1 MNLKELARKAVSTL
15 FLSMLCLVAFAQTA
29 TGLVKDK
36 TGEPMIGVNVLVKGT
51 TNGTIT
57 DFDGKF
63 SIPDVPSNATLVV
76 SYIGYL
82 TKEVKSGKDLVIV
95 LEEDNKTLDEVV
107 VIGYGTVKRRD
118 LTGSVASVTG
128 EKLAANPVA
137 NVAQALQG
145 QLPGV
150 SVTSQD
156 GRPGA
161 GMSIR
166 IRGGGS
172 ITQSNDPLFI
182 VDGVQVSGI
191 DDIPADLVEEF
202 EIEYGLPLA
211 CSVNST
217 RSIAERI
224 SIIKWVKSSKYGLT
238 YYRELFEFF
247 GIELVELNK
256 PKPLQCTAPCT
267 FPVNTEQLRYKL
279 RLILRNSHT
288 ADVNC
293 IIDAYFPAFLEINIR
308 EA

>member
-82 TKEVKSGKDLVIV
+82 TKEVKTGKDLVIV

-128 EKLAANPVA
+128 EKLAANPGCQCCTGFTRTIARCECDFTRRSSGCRYVY
-137 NVAQALQG
+137 
-145 QLPGV
+145 PHSWRWFYH
-150 SVTSQD
+150 SV
-156 GRPGA
+156 
-161 GMSIR
+161 
-166 IRGGGS
+166 
-172 ITQSNDPLFI
+172 
-182 VDGVQVSGI
+182 
-191 DDIPADLVEEF
+191 
-202 EIEYGLPLA
+202 
-211 CSVNST
+211 
-217 RSIAERI
+217 
-224 SIIKWVKSSKYGLT
+224 
-238 YYRELFEFF
+238 
-247 GIELVELNK
+247 
-256 PKPLQCTAPCT
+256 
-267 FPVNTEQLRYKL
+267 
-279 RLILRNSHT
+279 
-288 ADVNC
+288 
-293 IIDAYFPAFLEINIR
+293 
-308 EA
+308 

>member
-82 TKEVKSGKDLVIV
+82 TKEVKTGKDLVIV

-137 NVAQALQG
+137 NVAHFLFS
-145 QLPGV
+145 V
-150 SVTSQD
+150 S
-156 GRPGA
+156 
-161 GMSIR
+161 M
-166 IRGGGS
+166 
-172 ITQSNDPLFI
+172 LY
-182 VDGVQVSGI
+182 
-191 DDIPADLVEEF
+191 LV
-202 EIEYGLPLA
+202 
-211 CSVNST
+211 
-217 RSIAERI
+217 
-224 SIIKWVKSSKYGLT
+224 
-238 YYRELFEFF
+238 
-247 GIELVELNK
+247 
-256 PKPLQCTAPCT
+256 
-267 FPVNTEQLRYKL
+267 
-279 RLILRNSHT
+279 
-288 ADVNC
+288 
-293 IIDAYFPAFLEINIR
+293 
-308 EA
+308 

>member
-82 TKEVKSGKDLVIV
+82 TKEVKSGKDLIIV

-128 EKLAANPVA
+128 EKLAVNPVA

-145 QLPGV
+145 QLPV
-150 SVTSQD
+150 RFFRRDLSKRSAERDTAPRA
-156 GRPGA
+156 GR
-161 GMSIR
+161 SR
-166 IRGGGS
+166 VR
-172 ITQSNDPLFI
+172 
-182 VDGVQVSGI
+182 VQVWRCNT
-191 DDIPADLVEEF
+191 AAVCR
-202 EIEYGLPLA
+202 YGSRCRGTA
-211 CSVNST
+211 RQAGCS
-217 RSIAERI
+217 
-224 SIIKWVKSSKYGLT
+224 
-238 YYRELFEFF
+238 
-247 GIELVELNK
+247 
-256 PKPLQCTAPCT
+256 
-267 FPVNTEQLRYKL
+267 
-279 RLILRNSHT
+279 
-288 ADVNC
+288 
-293 IIDAYFPAFLEINIR
+293 
-308 EA
+308 